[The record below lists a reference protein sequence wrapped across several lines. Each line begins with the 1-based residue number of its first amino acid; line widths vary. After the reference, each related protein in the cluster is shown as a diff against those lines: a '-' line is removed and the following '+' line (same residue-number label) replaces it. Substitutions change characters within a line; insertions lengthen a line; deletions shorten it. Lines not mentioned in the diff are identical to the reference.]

1 MYSYSGSCGWCEG
14 RTSHP
19 ALAVVDELRQLR
31 LVALEEEGGDL
42 VAVAAA
48 DEVAIVGGVN

>member
-31 LVALEEEGGDL
+31 LVALEEEG
-42 VAVAAA
+42 VV
-48 DEVAIVGGVN
+48 EVEAEAEEAK